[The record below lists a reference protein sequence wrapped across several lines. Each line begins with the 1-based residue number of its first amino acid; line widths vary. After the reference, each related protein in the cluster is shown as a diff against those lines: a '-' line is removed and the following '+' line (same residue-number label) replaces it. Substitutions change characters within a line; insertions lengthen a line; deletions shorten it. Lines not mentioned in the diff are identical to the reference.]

1 MFLPYFFKVLH
12 FGNYNCRSVGIIADA
27 DQFTLNRVG
36 LHNDISS
43 TPSLFLARLA
53 GLL

>member
-27 DQFTLNRVG
+27 DQLIFRSQQEPPYALYPPPPFWG
-36 LHNDISS
+36 
-43 TPSLFLARLA
+43 
-53 GLL
+53 G